1 MANYWMLVNRV
12 IRGADILLEVL
23 DARMI
28 EESRNIEIEDKV
40 KKSGKQLIYVI
51 NKCDLADKREMER
64 VKKTLRPSVFVSAK
78 EHLGT
83 RYLRE
88 EIMKNAPPGE
98 FKVGV
103 LGYPNTGKS
112 SIINVLVGRA
122 AAKISPVSGFTHG
135 LQMVRI
141 SQRMLVID
149 TPGVLPYKEH
159 DEAKHAMISAK
170 TVGNLKDPEDS
181 AMKMIERFPEII
193 ERYYGVKHVDDAE
206 ETLGMIAVKLRKLRK
221 GGLPDTNSA
230 ARMLLRDWQEGKM
243 AK

>member
-1 MANYWMLVNRV
+1 MANYWRLVNRV

-51 NKCDLADKREMER
+51 NKCDLADKKELEQI
-64 VKKTLRPSVFVSAK
+64 KKTLRPSVFVSAK

-83 RYLRE
+83 SYLRA
-88 EIMKNAPPGE
+88 EILKNAPAGE
-98 FKVGV
+98 FVVGV

-112 SIINVLVGRA
+112 SLINVLLGRSV
-122 AAKISPVSGFTHG
+122 AKTSPVSGYTHG
-135 LQMVRI
+135 LQTVRI

-149 TPGVLPYKEH
+149 TPGVLPYKEQ
-159 DEAKHAMISAK
+159 DEAKHAMIAAK
-170 TVGNLKDPEDS
+170 TAGNLKDPEES
-181 AMKMIERFPEII
+181 AMKIIERFPEII
-193 ERYYGVKHVDDAE
+193 EKYYGIKHGDDSE
-206 ETLGMIAVKLRKLRK
+206 ETLGRIAIKMKRLRK

-230 ARMLLRDWQEGKM
+230 ARMMLKDWQEGKM